1 MERGAA
7 KPGYPLAAGHDTTS
21 NLSNHVDGIRGSSIE
36 SSPSWTAVNRS
47 NRLYSGVYSVT
58 FTMDK
63 IRNKIESYLTHEEWN
78 KDLKNEGW
86 LQS

>member
-1 MERGAA
+1 MWTEFEGA
-7 KPGYPLAAGHDTTS
+7 
-21 NLSNHVDGIRGSSIE
+21 SIE